1 MTPPSPTRLYAQRTV
16 QTMLA
21 GQAVAVMALLI
32 DPEEIGRA
40 GGAIAGSLL
49 TAIGEDHGDDTTP

>member
-1 MTPPSPTRLYAQRTV
+1 
-16 QTMLA
+16 MLA